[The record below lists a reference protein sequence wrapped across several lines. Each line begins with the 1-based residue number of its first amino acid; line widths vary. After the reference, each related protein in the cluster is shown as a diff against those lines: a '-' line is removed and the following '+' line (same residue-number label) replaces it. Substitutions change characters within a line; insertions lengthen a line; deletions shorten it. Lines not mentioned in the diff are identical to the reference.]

1 MFTVPRRH
9 VLRSVGS
16 LSLATGLAGCG
27 TSGTA
32 DQCGDE
38 PRNES
43 RNVETEPG
51 GETPPLP
58 DAGWPQPAYDGT
70 NARYSS
76 GASGVQAPARLV
88 WSQSFGFESTIVPV
102 VEDGVVYVSDDADR
116 LTAVDAQTGSI
127 AWGSSEVSV
136 TGPVAAGDGVVFV
149 ADGDGLHAVDTASR
163 EVRWT
168 FAASDGGGAMA
179 TDSATGHA
187 IAPTV
192 TETTVYVASA
202 SRRVHA
208 VDRETGTERWQAD
221 GERVAAASGE
231 AVFVYDS
238 GNVMAVEADDGTARW
253 TDPID
258 AGRTVAVADGGV
270 YGTVDAAT
278 VAAFDVESGEKRWEF
293 ERTHQLLEPPAVSP
307 NGVFVGTESTEMG
320 DGGNLYVL
328 DPDSGER
335 RWCAHLGFERV
346 RSPSVTDDTVF
357 VPRSNGLLQARA
369 TDDGTLRWQFHGD
382 HADFGS
388 VAVVGSL
395 AFAGT
400 RNGKLFAFAPA

>member
-1 MFTVPRRH
+1 MYTVPRRH

-16 LSLATGLAGCG
+16 LSLATGLAGCS

-38 PRNES
+38 PVNES
-43 RNVETEPG
+43 RNVESEPG
-51 GETPPLP
+51 GETPSLP
-58 DAGWPQPAYDGT
+58 DAGWPQLAYDGT
-70 NARYSS
+70 NTRYSS
-76 GASGVQAPARLV
+76 NATGVEAPARLV
-88 WSQSFGFESTIVPV
+88 WSQSFGFESTIIPV
-102 VEDGVVYVSDDADR
+102 VEDSVVYVSDDADR
-116 LTAVDAQTGSI
+116 LTAIDARTGSI
-127 AWGSSEVSV
+127 AWRSGDVSV
-136 TGPVAAGDGVVFV
+136 TGPVAVGDGVVFV
-149 ADGDGLHAVDTASR
+149 SDEDGLHAVDTASR

-168 FAASDGGGAMA
+168 FAPSDGDGAMA
-179 TDSATGHA
+179 TDPATGQA
-187 IAPTV
+187 LAPTV
-192 TETTVYVASA
+192 TETTVYVASS

-208 VDRETGTERWQAD
+208 VDRETGTERWQV
-221 GERVAAASGE
+221 GGGQVAAASGD

-238 GNVMAVEADDGTARW
+238 GDVMAVETDDGTARW
-253 TDPID
+253 PEPID
-258 AGRTVAVADGGV
+258 AGRTVAVADDGV
-270 YGTVDAAT
+270 YGNVDAAT
-278 VAAFDVESGEKRWEF
+278 VAAFDVESGEQRWEF

-307 NGVFVGTESTEMG
+307 DGVFVGTEPTEMG

-328 DPDSGER
+328 DRESGAR

-346 RSPSVTDDTVF
+346 RPPSVTDETVY